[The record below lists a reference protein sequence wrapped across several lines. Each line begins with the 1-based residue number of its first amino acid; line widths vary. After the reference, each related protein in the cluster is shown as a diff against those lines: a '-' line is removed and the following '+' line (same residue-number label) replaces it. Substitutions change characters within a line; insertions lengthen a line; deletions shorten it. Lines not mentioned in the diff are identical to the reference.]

1 MAFTPKPNSLSV
13 FKNDRQRNEKDAA
26 YTGTLHLEQDDGSIV
41 EYFVDLWVNE
51 IQSGQRA
58 GQKYFGGRV
67 KRKERQP
74 GVADSYGQHDRPLG
88 EHQRSMSYD
97 GPPQQQQRRG
107 VGPGDYSGPSEPRRG
122 EGYNKQLDDEV
133 PF

>member
-13 FKNDRQRNEKDAA
+13 FKNDRQRTEKDAA

-67 KRKERQP
+67 KRKDRQP
-74 GVADSYGQHDRPLG
+74 GMADSYGQHDRPLG
-88 EHQRSMSYD
+88 EPQRSRCD
-97 GPPQQQQRRG
+97 AGPPQQQRRG

-122 EGYNKQLDDEV
+122 DGYSKQLDDEI

>member
-67 KRKERQP
+67 KRKDRQP
-74 GVADSYGQHDRPLG
+74 GMSDSYGQHDRPLG

-97 GPPQQQQRRG
+97 GPPQQQRRG

-122 EGYNKQLDDEV
+122 DGYSKQLDDEI